1 MQTFS
6 SELWEGREAEEVKP
20 STILGQ
26 LYGPVGPAVEDGKWR
41 QRSEPQVSPGLLS
54 CPASLIRSTPTF
66 AMSVYPASF
75 HRDTTE

>member
-1 MQTFS
+1 MGCPGDPDLFELYCDKGLWVLHSGGSIGVQTFS

-41 QRSEPQVSPGLLS
+41 QRSEPQDVP
-54 CPASLIRSTPTF
+54 R
-66 AMSVYPASF
+66 
-75 HRDTTE
+75 R